1 MKKLLFLLTLLL
13 TSAVGWSKCNFSG
26 ITFEKF
32 SQRGNEMYFR
42 TNMKWDDC
50 WDYVFTAYD
59 YQLKRVDTLDDW
71 GGRTG
76 VSFNTKGKYQMRLN
90 VTNRCDKCDTVLT
103 IEIDITIFKTLGF
116 DYTVLSENCKSYK
129 FEFSGRDTCYDY
141 YYNIYKGD
149 KWINDMTDEQ
159 WSNLTDSA
167 LYFGYSWSDDLMMY
181 YSRNSERVLDFE
193 FNDSGRYFIIPML
206 LNKCT
211 GIDTWAMKKL
221 NVCIETNTTSVKP
234 IVKTQEVEIIGY
246 YDLLGKQVD
255 AMEPNKIYIILYNNG
270 RRQKVM
276 MTN

>member
-13 TSAVGWSKCNFSG
+13 TSAVGWSKCDFSG

-116 DYTVLSENCKSYK
+116 DYNVGSKNCKSYK

-149 KWINDMTDEQ
+149 EWINNMTDEQ
-159 WSNLTDSA
+159 WNTLTDSA
-167 LYFGYSWSDDLMMY
+167 LYFGYSWADDLMMY

-193 FNDSGRYFIIPML
+193 FDDSGRYFIIPML

-234 IVKTQEVEIIGY
+234 IVKTQEVKIIGY

-255 AMEPNKIYIILYNNG
+255 AMEPNKIYIVLYNNG

>member
-255 AMEPNKIYIILYNNG
+255 AIEPNKIYIILYNNG